1 MGSPTQPRHPNPSRA
16 APHSHFAPFSPPPTR
31 ECTRALEAN
40 LTYEEVI
47 AEWEKIDDN
56 ANGTIDRVEFA
67 TWWQDYKN
75 RIPEASMARHQRPA
89 PPKKPARPANT
100 EVEVEVRRQ
109 SVKYKGNRRA
119 SAEALQEAWEDQF
132 RQATRPVR
140 RGYNPRVFL

>member
-1 MGSPTQPRHPNPSRA
+1 M
-16 APHSHFAPFSPPPTR
+16 
-31 ECTRALEAN
+31 
-40 LTYEEVI
+40 I

-75 RIPEASMARHQRPA
+75 RSPESSMARHQRPA
-89 PPKKPARPANT
+89 PPKEPTRPANT

-109 SVKYKGNRRA
+109 SVEYKGNRRA